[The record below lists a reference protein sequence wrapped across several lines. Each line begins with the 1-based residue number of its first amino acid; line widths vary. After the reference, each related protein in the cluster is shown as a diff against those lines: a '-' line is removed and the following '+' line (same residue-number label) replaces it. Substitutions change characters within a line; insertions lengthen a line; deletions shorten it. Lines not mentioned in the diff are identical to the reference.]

1 MFITEINVNILVNY
15 MFIHIIINNVYGLLK
30 YSIVKLISSKHMNNS
45 TLGKPVEIITKD
57 IWSMPI
63 VYDHLE

>member
-1 MFITEINVNILVNY
+1 